1 MNKAIATTEIDESLE
16 VEIGRNLD
24 ALKGTAVV
32 PDPTS
37 AEHEMTA
44 GKLGTLFRQMTK
56 LSMSEVDTLID
67 ELQRL
72 RTKLEMDNG
81 LIERAIAQH
90 STHSQGVMQLTT
102 VISDLLRK
110 LPSAS
115 GIAR

>member
-1 MNKAIATTEIDESLE
+1 MH
-16 VEIGRNLD
+16 
-24 ALKGTAVV
+24 LKGTAAE
-32 PDPTS
+32 PHPAS
-37 AEHEMTA
+37 AEHETTA
-44 GKLGTLFRQMTK
+44 GKLGRLFGRMTK
-56 LSMSEVDTLID
+56 LSMSEVDSLID

-90 STHSQGVMQLTT
+90 SVNSQGVMQLTT
-102 VISDLLRK
+102 VISDVVRK